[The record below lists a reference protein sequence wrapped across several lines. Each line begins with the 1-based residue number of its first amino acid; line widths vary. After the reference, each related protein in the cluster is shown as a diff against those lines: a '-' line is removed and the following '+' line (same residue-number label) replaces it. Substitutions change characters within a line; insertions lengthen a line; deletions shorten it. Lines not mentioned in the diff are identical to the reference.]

1 MNRILAFIY
10 GVCGFLLFNATLIY
24 FIIFISP
31 IFEPKLIDVGTEVA
45 FAQALLINTLLMTV
59 FGLQHSVMARPKF
72 KQWWLK
78 IIPIPIERST
88 YVFMAS
94 LLLILL
100 CWLWQPL
107 PAVVWQV
114 ENPIGYGILVGLF
127 WFGWLFSLFATFLID
142 QFDLI
147 GLRQVYLYLRGQP
160 YTPVPFKVISVYKY
174 IRHPIMLGTI
184 IGLWA
189 TPSMSV
195 GHLMLAI
202 GFSIYIF
209 IGIRLEE
216 KDMMDI
222 HGEFYQKYRQKTS
235 MVMPFFLKKH

>member
-1 MNRILAFIY
+1 MNRILALIY

-31 IFEPKLIDVGTEVA
+31 IFEPKLIDFGTQVA
-45 FAQALLINTLLMTV
+45 FAQAVLINTLLMV
-59 FGLQHSVMARPKF
+59 IFGLQHSIMARPKF

-78 IIPIPIERST
+78 IIPTPIERST
-88 YVFMAS
+88 YVLIAS

-107 PAVVWQV
+107 PAIVWRV
-114 ENPIGYGILVGLF
+114 ENPLGYWTLVGLF
-127 WFGWLFSLFATFLID
+127 WFGWLFSLYATFLID

-202 GFSIYIF
+202 GFTIYIF
-209 IGIRLEE
+209 IGIRFEE
-216 KDMMDI
+216 RDMMDI
-222 HGEFYQKYRQKTS
+222 HGEFYEKYRQKTS
-235 MVMPFFLKKH
+235 MVVPFFF